1 MILSFQDGAKQGTFL
16 LSAYDFCV
24 DCAHGKRFCFGW
36 HPFEHDEH
44 LWSQKVSDREIF
56 MTIER
61 GFAVDDTHLS
71 MTSVCGH
78 KKYRIG
84 RYLGPWKEVL
94 LWTVPI

>member
-1 MILSFQDGAKQGTFL
+1 
-16 LSAYDFCV
+16 
-24 DCAHGKRFCFGW
+24 
-36 HPFEHDEH
+36 
-44 LWSQKVSDREIF
+44 

>member
-84 RYLGPWKEVL
+84 RYL
-94 LWTVPI
+94 